1 MSDVI
6 INVDDPEV
14 IITDEY
20 SADYTLPI
28 ASSTT
33 LGGVKIGDNV
43 NIASDGEIS
52 IPIAST
58 TTAGVIKVGANLS
71 IDENGVLNGQAGGNI
86 TVDNALSSV
95 STNPVQNRVITNV
108 ITSATGDIA
117 SLQGDISTING
128 DIADIEES
136 VTSLSTTVTT
146 QGNSISALQT
156 AVDTNTDNI
165 TTNTSDISANALAIS
180 ALDTRLDTA
189 EDNITALNNGL
200 GQLQG
205 NVDSLTVIFDEVAA
219 GTTIDSNIWTDGN
232 VQIRRRG
239 RTGVVYIDLEGNLT
253 INGFSSALVYTQ
265 VNQDNLP
272 AFKATS
278 CIYTDDGVV
287 YAEFNT
293 DGTLYLYNNS
303 NNNITITYLEGS
315 IPVLYL

>member
-14 IITDEY
+14 IITEEY

-43 NIASDGEIS
+43 NIASDGKIS

-71 IDENGVLNGQAGGNI
+71 IDENGVLNGQAGGSI
-86 TVDNALSSV
+86 TVDSALSSV

-117 SLQGDISTING
+117 SLQGDISSING
-128 DIADIEES
+128 DIADIEDS
-136 VTSLSTTVTT
+136 VSSVSTTVTT

-156 AVDTNTDNI
+156 AVGTNTNNI
-165 TTNTSDISANALAIS
+165 ATNTSNISANALAIEG
-180 ALDTRLDTA
+180 LDTRLDTA
-189 EDNITALNNGL
+189 EDNITSMSGAIAT
-200 GQLQG
+200 LQG
-205 NVDSLTVIFDEVAA
+205 TIDTLTVIFDEVAT
-219 GTTIDSNIWTDGN
+219 GTTIDNTIWTDGN

-239 RTGVVYIDLEGNLT
+239 RTGVVYIALEGNLT
-253 INGFSSALVYTQ
+253 INSFGSVLLYTQ

-278 CIYTDDGVV
+278 CIYTDDDVV

-303 NNNITITYLEGS
+303 NNNITLTYLEGS
-315 IPVLYL
+315 ISVLYI